1 MKFGNSLTIIAG
13 SLMMYS
19 TFAHAAVTI
28 DVVES
33 GGDVVASASGS
44 VNTTD
49 LVRNINW
56 SSIGSFVRGSATGAD
71 GQIIL
76 APFNS
81 ATAVASYTISTSV
94 AFSTGPLIYAS
105 SGSGD
110 RVGFLSISGSSP
122 PDLIYLETDY
132 VSNAPIFSTATWS
145 GQSFADLGLITG
157 TYVVTWGAGA
167 NADSLT
173 LNIGSVTP
181 PPLACTMYTD
191 RATFEAAAPGLPTE
205 DFEKTSAVAE
215 FDSPLD
221 ETTDVPPFI
230 APGDILPGV
239 VFLNPDAVQRLR
251 LFDSE
256 FASMIPDGISLSD
269 SGNDTDSLVVT
280 LNPAVS
286 AFGFDIFSER
296 DSASVRIYNTNSD
309 LIGSYDGSAPQA
321 GGFLG
326 CISAD
331 PVARV
336 VLSAPA
342 NSSGNLEALDNVSF
356 GEPSVAPMTYTVG
369 GTVSGLSGTVTLQN
383 NGGDDIIKTTNDGF
397 TFTAQA
403 EGSDYAVTVSSQPS
417 GQTCTVTNGSGT
429 NITANITN
437 VTVTCVTDVV
447 PTYSVGGTVSGLTGS
462 VTLYEDTSAEDLA
475 LSTNGS
481 FTFATE
487 QVDGTPYAVTVL
499 AQPTGQTCSV
509 TNSSGTITTADVTN
523 VSVACIDDIIAPP
536 PVPMV
541 PIPTLSQWALIL
553 LTMLLGLM
561 VFANRRRLF

>member
-1 MKFGNSLTIIAG
+1 M
-13 SLMMYS
+13 
-19 TFAHAAVTI
+19 
-28 DVVES
+28 
-33 GGDVVASASGS
+33 
-44 VNTTD
+44 
-49 LVRNINW
+49 
-56 SSIGSFVRGSATGAD
+56 
-71 GQIIL
+71 
-76 APFNS
+76 
-81 ATAVASYTISTSV
+81 
-94 AFSTGPLIYAS
+94 
-105 SGSGD
+105 
-110 RVGFLSISGSSP
+110 
-122 PDLIYLETDY
+122 
-132 VSNAPIFSTATWS
+132 
-145 GQSFADLGLITG
+145 
-157 TYVVTWGAGA
+157 
-167 NADSLT
+167 
-173 LNIGSVTP
+173 
-181 PPLACTMYTD
+181 
-191 RATFEAAAPGLPTE
+191 
-205 DFEKTSAVAE
+205 
-215 FDSPLD
+215 
-221 ETTDVPPFI
+221 
-230 APGDILPGV
+230 
-239 VFLNPDAVQRLR
+239 FLNPDAVQRLR

-256 FASMIPDGISLSD
+256 FASIIPDGISLSD

-356 GEPSVAPMTYTVG
+356 GEPSVAPMTFTVG
-369 GTVSGLSGTVTLQN
+369 GTVSGLTGSVTLQN
-383 NGGDDIIKTTNDGF
+383 NSSNDIIKTTNDGF

-403 EGSDYAVTVSSQPS
+403 EGSDYAVTVSSQPT

-481 FTFATE
+481 FAFATE

-509 TNSSGTITTADVTN
+509 TNGSGTITTADVTN
-523 VSVACIDDIIAPP
+523 VSVACIDDVVAPP
-536 PVPMV
+536 PAPMV
-541 PIPTLSQWALIL
+541 PIPTMSQRALIL
-553 LTMLLGLM
+553 LTVLLGLM